1 MSPAFSV
8 DALVTRACEESGLA
22 DFGPFAWRDGLEA
35 LFDSAA
41 AEADLNEVGLGVF
54 ASWIHRRLVNRLQ
67 VVDFVKRH
75 PEIRE
80 ERVARPLIV
89 LGMLRTGTTLLCEL
103 LARDPA
109 NRPLMKWEGLACVP
123 PPERARLASDPRIAR
138 AIGEVEFQ
146 YQMVPKLRAVHYEPG
161 DGPTECVALLTQSFR
176 AQDFFGLFRVPG
188 FVDWYRAC
196 DFRPGYDYHRLCLQL
211 LQSRAPGRWS
221 LKAPGHLHA
230 LDALTAV
237 YPDARLI
244 VTHRDPL
251 EVVPSAASLSATSRP
266 DSLSR
271 KRDRGAMQRYYGR
284 LWLDELGLMTD
295 RLLAFRARRPEVV
308 FHDLPYRELMRDP
321 IGAVRAAYAR
331 FGEALAPEAE
341 AAMRA
346 HLVASPKGR
355 HGEHRY
361 GLADFGLSEGEVRE
375 RFARYDERFGG
386 DATTG
391 GEG

>member
-1 MSPAFSV
+1 
-8 DALVTRACEESGLA
+8 
-22 DFGPFAWRDGLEA
+22 
-35 LFDSAA
+35 
-41 AEADLNEVGLGVF
+41 
-54 ASWIHRRLVNRLQ
+54 
-67 VVDFVKRH
+67 
-75 PEIRE
+75 
-80 ERVARPLIV
+80 
-89 LGMLRTGTTLLCEL
+89 
-103 LARDPA
+103 
-109 NRPLMKWEGLACVP
+109 
-123 PPERARLASDPRIAR
+123 
-138 AIGEVEFQ
+138 
-146 YQMVPKLRAVHYEPG
+146 MVPKLRAVHYEPG

-176 AQDFFGLFRVPG
+176 AQDFFGLLRVPG
-188 FVDWYRAC
+188 FVDWYRGC

-251 EVVPSAASLSATSRP
+251 GVVPSAASLSATSRP

-295 RLLAFRARRPEVV
+295 RLLDVPRAAARGRVPRPPVPASWCAIRSAPCARR
-308 FHDLPYRELMRDP
+308 MRASARRSRRKRRP
-321 IGAVRAAYAR
+321 RCAPTSPPARRAAT
-331 FGEALAPEAE
+331 
-341 AAMRA
+341 
-346 HLVASPKGR
+346 ASIATA
-355 HGEHRY
+355 
-361 GLADFGLSEGEVRE
+361 LADFGLSEGEVRE
-375 RFARYDERFGG
+375 RFARYVERFGG